1 MGNKLKVLFK
11 DNYKLIV
18 SILVFFSIPAIY
30 FLVYFT
36 GGIKFVY
43 SHTMYIPILLAG
55 MFLGSPYGLIAALIG
70 GIVLGP
76 IMPLEVS
83 TGEPQLL
90 MNWMYR
96 LLMFVAI
103 GGLSQHFSSRFRRK
117 ALLNKKLMSTN
128 IETDIPNTNS
138 LIDYPC
144 NSYKYTVITVLV
156 SDRVDITEIFGGDIF
171 IQIMYK
177 TFKHLKAELPKDSI
191 IIQTDTDKL
200 GIIYPQGESKLDA
213 EKINKILSKSITVDD
228 INIYVE
234 FYVGVCTDKSLKE
247 CKTLIPFRESDKFAR
262 HAKKYNLTYVISN
275 ETKIQKPL
283 QIELLGD
290 FAQALEKEE
299 TFLTY
304 QPIVNLAN
312 MDIIGFEALIRW
324 NHSIKGLIYPND
336 FIPLIERTKLVHPL
350 FDWVIQKSLAKI
362 NEFKQHKIDTI
373 VSINL
378 SAKNFKSQNLSKKVI
393 DMVKNAN
400 IIPYQLKLEI
410 TETVLMDNPE
420 ESQNIIKQYREN
432 GLKIAIDDFG
442 TGYSSFSYLSKF
454 HVDYLKIDYS
464 FISRIHEPA
473 IFEIIKAMI
482 NLAHQLKF
490 EAIAEGIETKEQ
502 LKQLIDLGCDYAQG
516 YLFAKP
522 IHQDDVIDYYKKT
535 STYDFI

>member
-1 MGNKLKVLFK
+1 
-11 DNYKLIV
+11 
-18 SILVFFSIPAIY
+18 
-30 FLVYFT
+30 
-36 GGIKFVY
+36 
-43 SHTMYIPILLAG
+43 MYIPILLAG

-304 QPIVNLAN
+304 QPIVNLTN

-324 NHSIKGLIYPND
+324 NHPTKGLIYPND

-420 ESQNIIKQYREN
+420 ESQNIIKQFREN

>member
-55 MFLGSPYGLIAALIG
+55 MFLGSPYGLIAALLG

-247 CKTLIPFRESDKFAR
+247 CKTLVPFRESDKFAR

-393 DMVKNAN
+393 DMVKHAN

-420 ESQNIIKQYREN
+420 ESQNIIKQFREN

>member
-1 MGNKLKVLFK
+1 MGNKLKVLLR

-18 SILVFFSIPAIY
+18 TILVFFSIPAIY

-177 TFKHLKAELPKDSI
+177 TFKHLKTELPKDSI

-234 FYVGVCTDKSLKE
+234 FYVGVCTNKSLKE
-247 CKTLIPFRESDKFAR
+247 CKTLVPFRESDKFAR

-290 FAQALEKEE
+290 FAQALEKDE

-324 NHSIKGLIYPND
+324 KHPIKGLIYPND

-393 DMVKNAN
+393 DMVKHAN

-420 ESQNIIKQYREN
+420 ESQNIIKQFREN

-502 LKQLIDLGCDYAQG
+502 LNQLIDLGCDYAQG

>member
-55 MFLGSPYGLIAALIG
+55 MFLGSPYGLIAALLG

-420 ESQNIIKQYREN
+420 ESQNIIKQFREN

>member
-420 ESQNIIKQYREN
+420 ESQNIIKQFREN